1 MAITDYTESERKAEL
16 LALLLA
22 LKENGSYHSTG
33 SDAKILYT
41 LLFTT
46 YQKMIAQDQQ
56 NFFIPKQQQSAI
68 ATSLQNTIDF
78 YHATKQG
85 EIKQLLENL
94 KPDDRTS
101 FMILPIQFL
110 TEGEQK
116 HAAGLLIH
124 RYNIRQSTFFS
135 TTDWQLSHDP

>member
-33 SDAKILYT
+33 SDGKILYT

-68 ATSLQNTIDF
+68 STRRDQTI
-78 YHATKQG
+78 TG
-85 EIKQLLENL
+85 
-94 KPDDRTS
+94 KP
-101 FMILPIQFL
+101 
-110 TEGEQK
+110 K
-116 HAAGLLIH
+116 A
-124 RYNIRQSTFFS
+124 
-135 TTDWQLSHDP
+135 